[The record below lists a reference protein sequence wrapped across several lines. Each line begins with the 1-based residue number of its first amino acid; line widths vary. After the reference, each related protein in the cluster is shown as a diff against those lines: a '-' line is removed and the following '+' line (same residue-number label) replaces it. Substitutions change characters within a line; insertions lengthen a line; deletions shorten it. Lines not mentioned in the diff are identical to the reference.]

1 MKKSQN
7 VKSRYVS
14 RTDLIQSKQSKE
26 KPKARKGTVNYT
38 VDACGYFI
46 WTKKSKIV

>member
-14 RTDLIQSKQSKE
+14 RTDLIQSKQSE
-26 KPKARKGTVNYT
+26 VKPKARKDSANYL
-38 VDACGYFI
+38 VDRGGYFI
-46 WTKKSKIV
+46 WPKKSKVV